1 MLANFG
7 TLWCSIGGNVTDFGK
22 QLKSWRKRNRV
33 SVLRISKETG
43 VARETITNIEEDLRQ
58 ARDRTLSL
66 LRDYM
71 RSVDE
76 ERTTDVLAS
85 DAESCPAGVVV
96 LSNPCYKTINALC
109 EFGRIILVNGKT
121 VKVFRVEKED

>member
-1 MLANFG
+1 MLAKLG
-7 TLWCSIGGNVTDFGK
+7 TSWCSIGGNVTDFGK
-22 QLKSWRKRNRV
+22 QLKEWRKRNRV

-58 ARDRTLSL
+58 PRDRTLGL

-71 RSVDE
+71 QSVDE
-76 ERTTDVLAS
+76 KRTTDVLAPDS
-85 DAESCPAGVVV
+85 DSCPAGVVV
-96 LSNPCYKTINALC
+96 PSHPCYKTINALC

-121 VKVFRVEKED
+121 VKVFKVEPED